1 MRKTTLSLCLLL
13 GLGAN
18 ALAQEFKRPYED
30 ERRGYMEIG
39 VGAAASKAGAAY
51 TVSPVFLKDTRL
63 GWQVFFSPQYI
74 VSERINLGVK
84 LGGVFRPK
92 FFDMESNSQL
102 EGKFTPYALPFAD
115 LYFGGG
121 QRGLARFFVGVAAG
135 ATYIGK
141 LEARHALTD
150 ETYYLRRRDRDIFL
164 TVAPH
169 VGVVFGDLK
178 ISVEHIVTTPFNP
191 DITSIILS
199 NTFPMGRRRYY

>member
-1 MRKTTLSLCLLL
+1 MRKTYYSLLILL

-18 ALAQEFKRPYED
+18 ALAQEFTRPYQD

-39 VGAAASKAGAAY
+39 VGVAASKAGAAY
-51 TVSPVFLKDTRL
+51 SVSPVFLEDTRL
-63 GWQVFFSPQYI
+63 GWQVFFTPQFI
-74 VSERINLGVK
+74 VSPHINLGVK

-92 FFDMESNSQL
+92 FFDIESNSQL
-102 EGKFTPYALPFAD
+102 EGKFTPFVLPMAD
-115 LYFGGG
+115 LYFGSGG
-121 QRGLARFFVGVAAG
+121 KARFFIGVAAG

-141 LEARHALTD
+141 LEARDAVTED
-150 ETYYLRRRDRDIFL
+150 TYYLRRRDRDIFL

-191 DITSIILS
+191 DITSLTLS
-199 NTFPMGRRRYY
+199 NTIPMGRRRFY